1 MNTSKLLSAALAALV
16 LQAPL
21 ALASDAKAVVANY
34 ADIAHAIF
42 EGSLTSAQAVQRGT
56 RVMGS
61 NI

>member
-1 MNTSKLLSAALAALV
+1 MNTRKLLSAGLVALV

-42 EGSLTSAQAVQRGT
+42 EGSLTSAQALQRCT
-56 RVMGS
+56 IAM
-61 NI
+61 